1 MNNVLF
7 DIPSDF
13 YKTLSESERYLL
25 EYIHNHL
32 EEISIMSIVK
42 LSENANVSTATIV
55 RLMKKI
61 GYDGYTSFKYS
72 LRDKVHIKDENDEM
86 ENIDSKIKQ
95 AIKKNELEVVKTVQL
110 QSIGQIED
118 AVQKVHTAEKIYIF
132 ARGFSEMIAQEM
144 TLKLQLM
151 GKNCEIHDDPNI
163 IRIKSR
169 SIKENELANFIS
181 LNGETSELVEACKIL
196 NIRQITTITLTT
208 RMESSLARMSEM
220 VFVGYK
226 GTQSFFP
233 DYEVRSRLPLS
244 VLSRILLDAYAI
256 RMLWI
261 QGILFL
267 FSCANLLL
275 ILLKISL

>member
-169 SIKENELANFIS
+169 SIKENELAIFIS

-256 RMLWI
+256 RML
-261 QGILFL
+261 
-267 FSCANLLL
+267 
-275 ILLKISL
+275 